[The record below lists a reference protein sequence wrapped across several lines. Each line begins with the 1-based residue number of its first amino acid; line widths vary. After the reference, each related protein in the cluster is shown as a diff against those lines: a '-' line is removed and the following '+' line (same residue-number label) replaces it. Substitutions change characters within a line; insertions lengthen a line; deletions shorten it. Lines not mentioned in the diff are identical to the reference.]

1 MLDFVYAKPMTEGG
15 YHEALVDSILAPTQ
29 QRAAASVFCSILSS
43 PPPTRTFNEMI
54 DVVRE
59 GEIPCILAYGRDDP
73 WIVPLWG
80 LRAHRRLTPATNV
93 QGGSGDER
101 QQDLAPSDNC
111 RYYEMTPAGHC
122 PQDEAP
128 EAVALLIRSFMHSL
142 MQQEDEGC
150 CGRLGGMLSAAEFN
164 EQLRGRT
171 DVEIRLYPRPEPRT
185 PVEALDAAVF
195 AVQQR
200 MRASTN

>member
-1 MLDFVYAKPMTEGG
+1 MLDFVYAKPMAKGG
-15 YHEALVDSILAPTQ
+15 YHEALVDAILAPTQ

-43 PPPTRTFNEMI
+43 PPPTRTFDEML
-54 DVVRE
+54 DGVR
-59 GEIPCILAYGRDDP
+59 GAEIPCILAYGRDDP

-80 LRAHRRLTPATNV
+80 LRAHRRLTAVANV
-93 QGGSGDER
+93 QGVSDRER
-101 QQDLAPSDNC
+101 QQQSLAPSDNC

-142 MQQEDEGC
+142 QQRDEGC
-150 CGRLGGMLSAAEFN
+150 CGRLGGMLSAAELK

-171 DVEIRLYPRPEPRT
+171 YVEIRLHPRPEPRT
-185 PVEALDAAVF
+185 PVEAIDAAVF

-200 MRASTN
+200 MRGSKK